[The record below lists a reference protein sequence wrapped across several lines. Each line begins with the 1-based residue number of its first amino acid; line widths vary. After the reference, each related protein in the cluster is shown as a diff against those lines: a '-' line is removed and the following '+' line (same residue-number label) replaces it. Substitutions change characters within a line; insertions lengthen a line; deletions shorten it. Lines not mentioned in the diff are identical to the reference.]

1 MSSQKP
7 KHKILVVGE
16 LHQDLFYKTNAFSEL
31 ADELANDLDKYIQE
45 LDKNNEISKENLR
58 KIIIETMQRTS
69 KKYGCETYT
78 KRGGNGNNSATIL
91 AKLGVNVG
99 LVTVVGQG
107 SDWMFP
113 EIQLLGID
121 TSTIFKKADP
131 APISTIIEDPEITK
145 IFIANNL
152 KKAMNFEGIEFP
164 NHLFK
169 DTFLMFITPM
179 DYKYKHILEVA
190 YHAEILT
197 AFTLELQK
205 IDNFNTLKSCVTI
218 KTDFLFCNLDDA
230 IKVCATQL
238 KDPIDSFEF
247 FKSKEASKNHK
258 DIELAYQTYKV
269 EKIDLVLRSFANVRI
284 YTLGKYGSWVKF
296 GAMLEE
302 RTIHQGIIEVKV
314 KNRTGAGDTFAAG
327 FIAKLSEQMNSI
339 EEYRKKTMGE
349 RDWLFKVCLLYATS
363 ASALKVSTGDAPGKE
378 EVIKN
383 LKSIKSEVKDTKD
396 LKDIKDAKK

>member
-1 MSSQKP
+1 MSNQKS

-16 LHQDLFYKTNAFSEL
+16 LHQDLFYKTNAFTEL
-31 ADELANDLDKYIQE
+31 ADELTKDLENNIQE
-45 LDKNNEISKENLR
+45 LNKNSENTKEKLR
-58 KIIIETMQRTS
+58 KIIINTMLRTS
-69 KKYGCETYT
+69 KKYGCDTYV

-91 AKLGVNVG
+91 ARFGVNVG

-113 EIQLLGID
+113 EIQALGID

-131 APISTIIEDPEITK
+131 TPISTIIEDPEITK

-164 NHLFK
+164 NHLFNNV
-169 DTFLMFITPM
+169 FLIFITPM

-205 IDNFNTLKSCVTI
+205 IDNFNALKSCVTI
-218 KTDFLFCNLDDA
+218 KTEFLFCNLDDA
-230 IKVCATQL
+230 IKACASQL
-238 KDPIDSFEF
+238 KDPIESFETF
-247 FKSKEASKNHK
+247 QLKELSRNYN

-269 EKIDLVLRSFANVRI
+269 EKIDLILRAFANVRI

-296 GAMLEE
+296 GSMLEE
-302 RTIHQGIIEVKV
+302 RTIHQGVLDVKV

-327 FIAKLSEQMNSI
+327 FIAKLTENLGSI
-339 EEYRKKTMGE
+339 EEYRKKTIGE
-349 RDWLFKVCLLYATS
+349 REWLFKVCLLYATG
-363 ASALKVSTGDAPGKE
+363 ASALKVSTGESPDKE
-378 EVIKN
+378 DIIKI
-383 LKSIKSEVKDTKD
+383 LKS
-396 LKDIKDAKK
+396 LKPESKDAKP